1 MISMTTRQPFG
12 LFETLFD
19 LAFFMIQVI
28 GFCNVSQS
36 YIWIYIVEKCLFD
49 MFCFINEHMVVN
61 EQEADIGI
69 L

>member
-1 MISMTTRQPFG
+1 
-12 LFETLFD
+12 
-19 LAFFMIQVI
+19 MIQVI

-49 MFCFINEHMVVN
+49 VFCFINEHMVVN